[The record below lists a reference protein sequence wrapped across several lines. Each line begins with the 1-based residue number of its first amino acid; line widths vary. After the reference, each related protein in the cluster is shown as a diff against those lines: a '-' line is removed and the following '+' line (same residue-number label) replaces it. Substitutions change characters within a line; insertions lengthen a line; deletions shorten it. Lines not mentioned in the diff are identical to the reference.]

1 MNETVLT
8 FNGFSGANLSL
19 DGMAAVTPNGL
30 LMLTNGTTALKGH
43 AFYPTPLRFRGAS
56 NHAVTSFSTAF
67 VFGIIGQYPDVS
79 SQGMAFVVSASRN
92 FSTALPGHF
101 LGLVNAS
108 DNGDASDHLFAV
120 ELDTVLNAEFRDI
133 DDNHVGVDVN
143 SLTSVRA
150 ASAGYYD
157 DDTGSFRNLSLI
169 SRKAMQVWVEYDGQ
183 AMELNVTM
191 APVEMSKPKK
201 PLLSTVVNLSAVITD
216 LAFVGFSS
224 STGIIFSNH
233 YVLGWSFK
241 MNGTAPALNI
251 SSLPALP
258 RTTSKTRPKVLVVVL
273 PFASVAFVLALGA
286 AAVVVAKRRAKFAE
300 LREDWEAGFGPHR
313 FTYKDLFYA
322 TDGFKDKNLLG
333 RGGFGSVYMG
343 LLPKSKM
350 KVAVKRVSHESR
362 QGMKEF
368 IAEVVSLGRLRHR
381 NVVQLLGYCR
391 RKGELLLVYDH
402 MPNGSLDKYLHD
414 QDKPTLDWG
423 QRFKIIKGVASGL
436 LYLHEDWE
444 KVVIHRDIKAS
455 NVLLDT
461 EMNGRLGDFGLAR
474 LYDHGTDPNTTHVVG
489 TMGYLAPELGH
500 RAKATPSTDV
510 FAFGVFLLEVTC
522 GRQPVEEDAHG
533 SPTVLV
539 DWVLDLWRNG
549 LIMEA
554 ADPKLGNDYADEV
567 ELVLKL
573 GLLCSHP
580 LASARPSMRR
590 VVQCLDGDMAFPE
603 HQATHMNF
611 STTTLVKDQ
620 GHGQDAVEC
629 MVNVRSIPFLLFVLL
644 HKIKLVS
651 SASDGRFAFEGF
663 TTANLILD
671 GAAMVTPS
679 GLLALTNDKHTKGHA
694 FFQAPLRFHVPSNGT
709 PLASFSVTFVFAIM
723 SEHAQLSDHGLAFVV
738 TPSSNLS
745 AATGA
750 QYLGLLNI
758 SDNGKASNHILAI
771 ELDTVLSPE
780 FHDIDSNHVGIDV
793 NNLQS
798 VKSHTAGYY
807 EEGIGKF
814 LNLTLMSRK
823 AMQVWVDYNGKAMEL
838 NVTLAPLD
846 VEKPTE
852 PLLSTAINLS
862 EIVTGTAYVGFSS
875 ATGLSIAYH
884 YVLGWSFSF
893 NGAAPILNSSNLPAL
908 PRLPHQKRSLTEILV
923 IVLPLATAGFIVAL
937 LAVVFMFVRRWL
949 RYAELH
955 EDWEV
960 EFGPQRFSY
969 KDLFHATEG
978 FVSKQLLGI
987 GGFGRVYKGIL
998 PESNLQI
1005 AVKRVSHDSKQGMKE
1020 FIAEI
1025 VSMGRLR
1032 HKNLVQL
1039 LGYCRRKGELL
1050 LVYDYM
1056 SNGSLDKHLY
1066 DRGRPVL
1073 SWNIRFH
1080 LIKGIASGLL
1090 YLHEDW
1096 EQVVVHRDIKASN
1109 VLLDSEMNGCLGDFG
1124 LAKLYDHGTNPRT
1137 THVVGTMGYLSPELL
1152 RIGKASPGTD
1162 VFAFGIFLLEV
1173 TCGRR
1178 PLEHDQVVLL
1188 DWVLEHWNRGAI
1200 LETVDPRLCGE
1211 YIAEEAGLVLKLGLL
1226 CSQPM
1231 PNARPNMRQVLQY
1244 LDGTVAVPEMTMTNL
1259 DYSSLMFV
1267 HNEGFDSY
1275 TMLDASSFATSIGP
1289 GSVLSGGR

>member
-1 MNETVLT
+1 MTVLPAFFLLLVTINHLVAAMNETVFT

-19 DGMAAVTPNGL
+19 DGMARVTPDGL

-43 AFYPTPLRFRGAS
+43 AFYPTPLRFHGAS
-56 NHAVTSFSTAF
+56 NHAVASFSTAF
-67 VFGIIGQYPDVS
+67 VFGIIGQYTDVS
-79 SQGMAFVVSASRN
+79 SQGMAFVVSATRD

-133 DDNHVGVDVN
+133 DDNHVGIDVN

-150 ASAGYYD
+150 ASAGYD
-157 DDTGSFRNLSLI
+157 DDETGSFRNLSLI
-169 SRKAMQVWVEYDGQ
+169 SRKAMQVWVEYDGW

-191 APVEMSKPKK
+191 APVEMPKPKK

-216 LAFVGFSS
+216 LAYVGFSS
-224 STGIIFSNH
+224 STGIIFSHH

-241 MNGTAPALNI
+241 MNGTVAPALNI
-251 SSLPALP
+251 SLLPALP

-273 PFASVAFVLALGA
+273 PIASSVFVLALAA
-286 AAVVVAKRRAKFAE
+286 AAVVIAKRRAKFAE

-313 FTYKDLFYA
+313 FAYKDLFYA
-322 TDGFKDKNLLG
+322 TDGFKDRNLLG

-343 LLPKSKM
+343 VLPKSKT

-414 QDKPTLDWG
+414 RDKPTLDWG

-455 NVLLDT
+455 NVLLDA

-510 FAFGVFLLEVTC
+510 FAFGVFLLEVAC
-522 GRQPVEEDAHG
+522 GRPPVEEDAQG
-533 SPTVLV
+533 TPVVLV
-539 DWVLDLWRNG
+539 NWVLDHWRNG
-549 LIMEA
+549 SIMEA
-554 ADPKLGNDYADEV
+554 ADPRLGNDYALEEV
-567 ELVLKL
+567 ELVLKF

-603 HQATHMNF
+603 DHQSMRTNF
-611 STTTLVKDQ
+611 SMTTLMEDQ
-620 GHGQDAVEC
+620 GLDPDAVEC
-629 MVNVRSIPFLLFVLL
+629 
-644 HKIKLVS
+644 
-651 SASDGRFAFEGF
+651 E
-663 TTANLILD
+663 
-671 GAAMVTPS
+671 
-679 GLLALTNDKHTKGHA
+679 
-694 FFQAPLRFHVPSNGT
+694 
-709 PLASFSVTFVFAIM
+709 
-723 SEHAQLSDHGLAFVV
+723 SDHGLAFVV
-738 TPSSNLS
+738 APSSNLS

-750 QYLGLLNI
+750 QYMGLLNI

-780 FHDIDSNHVGIDV
+780 FHDIDSNHIGIDV

-807 EEGIGKF
+807 EEGTGKF

-823 AMQVWVDYNGKAMEL
+823 AMQVWVDYNGQAMEL
-838 NVTLAPLD
+838 NVTLAPLG

-852 PLLSTAINLS
+852 PLLSTALNLS
-862 EIVTGTAYVGFSS
+862 KIVTGTSYVGFSS

-884 YVLGWSFSF
+884 YILGWSFSL
-893 NGAAPILNSSNLPAL
+893 NGAAPVLNSSNLPAL

-937 LAVVFMFVRRWL
+937 LTVVFMFVRRWL
-949 RYAELH
+949 RHAELH

-960 EFGPQRFSY
+960 EFGPHRYSY

-998 PESNLQI
+998 PRSNLEI

-1066 DRGRPVL
+1066 DRNRPVL
-1073 SWNIRFH
+1073 RWNIRFH
-1080 LIKGIASGLL
+1080 IIKGIASGLL

-1137 THVVGTMGYLSPELL
+1137 TRVVGTMGYLSPELL

-1178 PLEHDQVVLL
+1178 PLELDQVVLL

-1211 YIAEEAGLVLKLGLL
+1211 YIAEEARLVLKLGLL

-1244 LDGTVAVPEMTMTNL
+1244 LDGTVAVPEMTVTNL

-1267 HNEGFDSY
+1267 QNEGFDSY
-1275 TMLDASSFATSIGP
+1275 VMLDASSFATSIGP
-1289 GSVLSGGR
+1289 GSDLSGGR

>member
-1 MNETVLT
+1 MTVLPAFFLLLVTINHLVAAMNETVFT

-19 DGMAAVTPNGL
+19 DGMARVTPDGL

-43 AFYPTPLRFRGAS
+43 AFYPTPLRFHGAS
-56 NHAVTSFSTAF
+56 NHAVASFSTAF
-67 VFGIIGQYPDVS
+67 VFGIIGQYTDVS
-79 SQGMAFVVSASRN
+79 SQGMAFVVSATRD

-133 DDNHVGVDVN
+133 DDNHVGIDVN

-157 DDTGSFRNLSLI
+157 DETGSFRNLSLI
-169 SRKAMQVWVEYDGQ
+169 SRKAMQVWVEYDGW

-191 APVEMSKPKK
+191 APVEMPKPKK

-216 LAFVGFSS
+216 LAYVGFSS
-224 STGIIFSNH
+224 STGIIFSHH

-241 MNGTAPALNI
+241 MNGTVAPALNI
-251 SSLPALP
+251 SLLPALP

-273 PFASVAFVLALGA
+273 PIASSVFVLALAA
-286 AAVVVAKRRAKFAE
+286 AAVVIAKRRAKFAE

-313 FTYKDLFYA
+313 FAYKDLFYA
-322 TDGFKDKNLLG
+322 TDGFKDRNLLG

-343 LLPKSKM
+343 VLPKSKT

-414 QDKPTLDWG
+414 RDKPTLDWG

-455 NVLLDT
+455 NVLLDA

-510 FAFGVFLLEVTC
+510 FAFGVFLLEVAC
-522 GRQPVEEDAHG
+522 GRPPVEEDAQG
-533 SPTVLV
+533 TPVVLV
-539 DWVLDLWRNG
+539 NWVLDHWRNG
-549 LIMEA
+549 SIMEA
-554 ADPKLGNDYADEV
+554 ADPRLGNDYALEEV
-567 ELVLKL
+567 ELVLKF

-603 HQATHMNF
+603 DHQSMRTNF
-611 STTTLVKDQ
+611 SMTTLMEDQ
-620 GHGQDAVEC
+620 GLDPDAV
-629 MVNVRSIPFLLFVLL
+629 
-644 HKIKLVS
+644 
-651 SASDGRFAFEGF
+651 D
-663 TTANLILD
+663 
-671 GAAMVTPS
+671 
-679 GLLALTNDKHTKGHA
+679 
-694 FFQAPLRFHVPSNGT
+694 
-709 PLASFSVTFVFAIM
+709 
-723 SEHAQLSDHGLAFVV
+723 
-738 TPSSNLS
+738 NLS
-745 AATGA
+745 ADTGA
-750 QYLGLLNI
+750 QYMGLLNI

-780 FHDIDSNHVGIDV
+780 FHDIDSNHIGIDV

-807 EEGIGKF
+807 EEGTGKF

-823 AMQVWVDYNGKAMEL
+823 AMQVWVDYNGQAMEL
-838 NVTLAPLD
+838 NVTLAPLG

-852 PLLSTAINLS
+852 PLLSTALNLS
-862 EIVTGTAYVGFSS
+862 KIVTGTSYVGFSS

-884 YVLGWSFSF
+884 YILGWSFSL
-893 NGAAPILNSSNLPAL
+893 NGAAPVLNSSNLPAL

-937 LAVVFMFVRRWL
+937 LTVVFMFVRRWL
-949 RYAELH
+949 RHAELH

-960 EFGPQRFSY
+960 EFGPHRYSY

-998 PESNLQI
+998 PRSNLEI

-1066 DRGRPVL
+1066 DRNRPVL
-1073 SWNIRFH
+1073 RWNIRFH
-1080 LIKGIASGLL
+1080 IIKGIASGLL

-1137 THVVGTMGYLSPELL
+1137 TRVVGTMGYLSPELL

-1178 PLEHDQVVLL
+1178 PLELDQVVLL
-1188 DWVLEHWNRGAI
+1188 DWVLEHWNRGAV

-1211 YIAEEAGLVLKLGLL
+1211 YIAEEARLVLKLGLL

-1244 LDGTVAVPEMTMTNL
+1244 LDGTVAVPEMTVTNL

-1267 HNEGFDSY
+1267 QNEGFDSY
-1275 TMLDASSFATSIGP
+1275 VMLDASSFATSIGP
-1289 GSVLSGGR
+1289 GSDLSGGR